1 MRYAETPPPMHYTDF
16 DPSLAYCVRLAAAW
30 YGMTPSKY
38 VRVMVQRAV
47 DDLADHNPL
56 IREAFDNRP

>member
-1 MRYAETPPPMHYTDF
+1 VSGF
-16 DPSLAYCVRLAAAW
+16 DPDMAYRIRLAASW

-38 VRVMVQRAV
+38 VRVMVTRAL